1 MLACVLDS
9 FLLLGNLSLDASQDC
24 PFYAL
29 KIILGPI
36 FAAFVGVQRVEASN
50 LCLIYLARPHR
61 WFLVHNAFFD
71 SPVTRR
77 THAHDSVEL
86 SWSFPGNL
94 IRRIR
99 HVSIVRSESRLFS
112 IIVET

>member
-36 FAAFVGVQRVEASN
+36 FAAFVGALKHLTFV
-50 LCLIYLARPHR
+50 
-61 WFLVHNAFFD
+61 
-71 SPVTRR
+71 
-77 THAHDSVEL
+77 
-86 SWSFPGNL
+86 
-94 IRRIR
+94 
-99 HVSIVRSESRLFS
+99 
-112 IIVET
+112 